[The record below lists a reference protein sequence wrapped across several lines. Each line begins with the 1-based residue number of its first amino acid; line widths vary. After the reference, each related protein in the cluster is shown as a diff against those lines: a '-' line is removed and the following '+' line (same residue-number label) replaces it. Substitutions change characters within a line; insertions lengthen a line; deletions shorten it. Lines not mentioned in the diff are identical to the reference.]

1 MRGDRVSAPC
11 RILFI
16 TGTPGTGK
24 SAAAKRVAELL
35 GARAVDV
42 GALAVERGLVR
53 RYIESLGAYEV
64 DVERVRE
71 VVRKECEGERLLVVE
86 GHVADAVPPE
96 LVEVA
101 IVIRLDPV
109 ELERRLRERGYPE
122 EKVLANVQC
131 EILDTCLVE
140 SISNFGEE
148 KVFEIDSTGKSVEEV
163 AEEILEIFRRR
174 EGPRPG
180 SVDWLSSLERRGL
193 LDRYLR

>member
-1 MRGDRVSAPC
+1 MGAPC

-24 SAAAKRVAELL
+24 STVARKVAELL
-35 GARAVDV
+35 GARVLDV

-71 VVRKECEGERLLVVE
+71 AVRRECERGGLLVVE
-86 GHVADAVPPE
+86 GHVADAIPPE

-101 IVIRLDPV
+101 IVLRLDPV
-109 ELERRLRERGYPE
+109 ELERRLRERRYPE

-148 KVFEIDSTGKSVEEV
+148 KVFEIDSTGKSVEEI
-163 AEEILEIFRRR
+163 AEEILEIFERR

-180 SVDWLSSLERRGL
+180 SVDWMSSLERRGL
-193 LDRYLR
+193 LDKYLR